1 MKEFRFQCEGEDGVW
16 SDRTVEARN
25 DAEARAKLMS
35 EGWRG
40 RIRSASAD
48 SRNSEALEQGFK
60 PPKRQSLR
68 DPNLIIPKTRTSR
81 DSQGSVSP
89 QSRTAETDLEKDRS
103 GWGSRFL
110 LILVMLGLGAGIYW
124 YAFQDTELLEKPA
137 VPTPQQVI
145 SNKIQDINSGITDFR
160 DQIIRLDRHAEQI
173 AEKCKEP
180 SFKQASSSVQDKM
193 RETLTELVKQK
204 MRCQAQIASM
214 EIRRTEAELVM
225 QMFLADQTMSR
236 ARFDESD
243 AMDFELLRRKY
254 MSTEQDDVDDLINA
268 ENNDNVDT
276 NQIRQEVDRLMDIE

>member
-48 SRNSEALEQGFK
+48 SKNSEALEQGFK

-81 DSQGSVSP
+81 DSQGSVST
-89 QSRTAETDLEKDRS
+89 QSRTAETDAEKDRS

-137 VPTPQQVI
+137 VTKRQVI
-145 SNKIQDINSGITDFR
+145 SNKIQDINSGITDLR
-160 DQIIRLDRHAEQI
+160 NQIIRLDSQVEQI

-180 SFKQASSSVQDKM
+180 SFKQASSTVQDKM

-204 MRCQAQIASM
+204 ARYQAQIASM
-214 EIRRTEAELVM
+214 EIRRHEAELVM
-225 QMFLADQTMSR
+225 LRLLADQTLNDVK
-236 ARFDESD
+236 FDESD
-243 AMDFELLRRKY
+243 DMDYEVIRQKY